1 MLRLVL
7 SMFIIFVSFIFV
19 LSISFLCSLCEA
31 VLLSL
36 SPAFVEVKAEKKTK
50 SGKLLKHIFIN
61 SNKSISAILTLN
73 TTSHTMGSAWIAY
86 QVQHEY
92 GETAVT
98 VCSVILTFLI
108 LFLSEI
114 IPKSIGKNHSK
125 MFAVFCAYTVQF
137 MIVILYPIVKFS
149 EMLSKAM
156 SSPSDEPDITRDEM
170 IKHAEMGVEEGTIR
184 AKESNIIR
192 NLMKLD
198 KIYVSDIMT
207 PRSVFM
213 ALDGSLSVD
222 EVAKKYRPIRFSR
235 LPVYQDSLDNIIGM
249 THRYKILEAL
259 SQDQHTKLIRE
270 LILPI
275 NSVSERMSV
284 AQALDFFV
292 KEKDHL
298 ALVTD
303 EYGVVTGLVTLEDTV
318 ETLLG
323 VEIVDEFDNIEDM
336 RKYALEQWQ
345 LRKTVR
351 R

>member
-1 MLRLVL
+1 MILILISFLLVL
-7 SMFIIFVSFIFV
+7 FV
-19 LSISFLCSLCEA
+19 SFLCSLCEA
-31 VLLSL
+31 VILSL
-36 SPAFVEVKAEKKTK
+36 SPAFVEVQAEGKSK
-50 SGKLLKHIFIN
+50 SGKLVKHIMDN
-61 SNKSISAILTLN
+61 SNRSLSAILTLN
-73 TTSHTMGSAWIAY
+73 TTSHTLGSAWIAY
-86 QVQHEY
+86 QVQHEF
-92 GETAVT
+92 GETWVT
-98 VCSVILTFLI
+98 VCSVFLTFMILI
-108 LFLSEI
+108 FSEI
-114 IPKSIGKNHSK
+114 VPKTIGKNHSK
-125 MFAVFCAYTVQF
+125 ALAIVSAYAVQT
-137 MIVILYPIVKFS
+137 MIVLFYPIVKFS
-149 EMLSKAM
+149 ELISKAL
-156 SSPSDEPDITRDEM
+156 SSPSEEPDITRDEM
-170 IKHAEMGVEEGTIR
+170 IKHAELGVEEGTIK

-192 NLMKLD
+192 NLLKLD
-198 KIYVSDIMT
+198 KIFVSDIMT
-207 PRSVFM
+207 PRSVFT
-213 ALDGSLSVD
+213 AIDGSLSVD

-235 LPVYQDSLDNIIGM
+235 LPVFENSLDNIIGM

-275 NSVSERMSV
+275 NTVSERMSV
-284 AQALDFFV
+284 SQALDFFI

-345 LRKTVR
+345 LRKNVR

>member
-1 MLRLVL
+1 MILIL
-7 SMFIIFVSFIFV
+7 ISFLFV
-19 LSISFLCSLCEA
+19 LFISFLCSLCEA
-31 VLLSL
+31 VILSI
-36 SPAFVEVKAEKKTK
+36 SPAFVEVRAEDKSK
-50 SGKLLKHIFIN
+50 SGKLLKHIMDN
-61 SNKSISAILTLN
+61 TDRSLSAILTLN
-73 TTSHTMGSAWIAY
+73 TTSHTLGSAWIAY
-86 QVQHEY
+86 QVQHVF
-92 GETAVT
+92 GETWVT
-98 VCSVILTFLI
+98 LCSVFLTFMILI
-108 LFLSEI
+108 FSEI
-114 IPKSIGKNHSK
+114 VPKTIGKNHTK
-125 MFAVFCAYTVQF
+125 ALAMLCAYSIQT
-137 MIVILYPIVKFS
+137 MIVLFYPIVKFS
-149 EMLSKAM
+149 ELISKAL
-156 SSPSDEPDITRDEM
+156 SSPSEEPDITRDEM
-170 IKHAEMGVEEGTIR
+170 IKHAELGVEEGTIK

-192 NLMKLD
+192 NLLKLD

-207 PRSVFM
+207 PRSVFT
-213 ALDGSLSVD
+213 AIDGSLSVD

-235 LPVYQDSLDNIIGM
+235 LPVYENSLDQIVGM

-275 NSVSERMSV
+275 NSVSERMTVS
-284 AQALDFFV
+284 QALDFFI

-298 ALVTD
+298 ALATD

-345 LRKTVR
+345 LRKNVR

>member
-1 MLRLVL
+1 MLLIL
-7 SMFIIFVSFIFV
+7 ISFAFV
-19 LSISFLCSLCEA
+19 LTVSFLCSLCEA

-36 SPAFVEVKAEKKTK
+36 SPAFVEVKADGKSN
-50 SGKLLKHIFIN
+50 SGKLLKHIFN
-61 SNKSISAILTLN
+61 NNDRSISAILTLN
-73 TTSHTMGSAWIAY
+73 TTSHTLGSAWIGYLVHHA
-86 QVQHEY
+86 Y
-92 GETAVT
+92 GESWVT
-98 VCSVILTFLI
+98 VSSVVLTLFILIF
-108 LFLSEI
+108 SEI
-114 IPKSIGKNHSK
+114 IPKSIGKNHTKSL
-125 MFAVFCAYTVQF
+125 AVFCAYAVQS
-137 MIVILYPIVKFS
+137 MIVLLYPLVKVS
-149 EMLSKAM
+149 EMVSKSM
-156 SSPSDEPDITRDEM
+156 SRPSEEPDITRDEM
-170 IKHAEMGVEEGTIR
+170 IKHAEIGVEEGTIK

-192 NLMKLD
+192 NLLKLD

-207 PRSVFM
+207 PRSVFT
-213 ALDGSLSVD
+213 ALDASLSVD
-222 EVAKKYRPIRFSR
+222 EVAKKYKPIRFSR
-235 LPVYQDSLDNIIGM
+235 LPVYENSLDTIVGM

-259 SQDQHTKLIRE
+259 SQDHHTKLVRE

-275 NSVSERMSV
+275 NSVSERMTVS
-284 AQALDFFV
+284 QALDFFI

-345 LRKTVR
+345 LRKNVR